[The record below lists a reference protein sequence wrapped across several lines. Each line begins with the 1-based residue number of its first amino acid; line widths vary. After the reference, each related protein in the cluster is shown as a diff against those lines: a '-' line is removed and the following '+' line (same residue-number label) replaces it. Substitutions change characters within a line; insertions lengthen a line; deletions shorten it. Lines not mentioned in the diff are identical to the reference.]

1 VMSVL
6 ARVDARRERLDRAL
20 RFTDAELEPP
30 YSTIAERYPHGG
42 SLTLGEICRLT
53 ISESDNTG
61 ADLLAA
67 TIGGPSAVTAY
78 LRSIGVHDVRIDRR
92 ERDLPS
98 FARRSEP
105 RDTATPAAMAA
116 LVARLAADSPLS
128 RASTA
133 LLLRWMRA
141 TTTGARRLR
150 AGVPRSWHVADKTGT
165 YANAAN
171 DVGLLYP
178 PSGPPIAI
186 ACYTIDAPG
195 DGGSQAIAEAA
206 RAATRTLSLQ

>member
-1 VMSVL
+1 V
-6 ARVDARRERLDRAL
+6 L
-20 RFTDAELEPP
+20 RFTAAELEPP
-30 YSTIAERYPHGG
+30 YSPIAQRYPRGG
-42 SLTLGEICRLT
+42 SLTIREICRLT
-53 ISESDNTG
+53 LSESDNTG

-78 LRSIGVHDVRIDRR
+78 LRSIGVRDVRIDRR

-98 FARRSEP
+98 FARRAEQ

-116 LVARLAADSPLS
+116 LVARLAGESPLS

-133 LLLRWMRA
+133 PLLRWMRA

-150 AGVPRSWHVADKTGT
+150 AGVPRGWHVADKTGT
-165 YANAAN
+165 YANVAN

-178 PSGPPIAI
+178 PSGPPIAT

-195 DGGSQAIAEAA
+195 DGGSRAIADAA
-206 RAATRTLSLQ
+206 RVATRTLSLRA